1 MNTTPSL
8 STAAAS
14 GSVSLAVV
22 VVLQWLLSLI
32 RIDLPADV
40 QTALSTILTA
50 VIHWLMTNPNCLK
63 CLKKTEA
70 PNALNS
76 LSDH

>member
-14 GSVSLAVV
+14 GSVSLAFV

-32 RIDLPADV
+32 HIDLPGDV

-50 VIHWLMTNPNCLK
+50 VIHWAMTQPNYFQKSINPG
-63 CLKKTEA
+63 A
-70 PNALNS
+70 
-76 LSDH
+76 